1 MKKDKE
7 KQLRRRDLTPRVRI
21 IQRASIIGIIGNA
34 LLSASKLIA
43 GFFGNSLALLG
54 DGIDSLTDVVT
65 STVTL
70 YTARIADKPPDLTHP
85 YGHGRA
91 ETIATKVLSLVILF
105 AGAQLLISSVE
116 HLVFG
121 SERELPRTYALL
133 VAGVSVAG
141 KVFLAVNK
149 YRAGKRADSSML
161 IADAKNMSMDV
172 LISLSVLLG
181 LFFTIRLDLPILD
194 SIIALAVGAWIIKV
208 GFGIFMETS
217 VELMDSIEDRTVY
230 VRVCR
235 AASSVEGIHNP
246 HKMRIRR
253 INTKLLVD
261 MDVEVS
267 GELSVQQGH
276 ELVMEVQRR
285 IHEAVAE
292 VYDVH
297 IHMEP
302 LGNEES
308 RERFGL
314 SSYELFEERRRVD
327 RSSGSGGC
335 RDEEDE
341 GAE

>member
-1 MKKDKE
+1 MKQHKDK
-7 KQLRRRDLTPRVRI
+7 KSQRQGLSPRVRI
-21 IQRASIIGIIGNA
+21 IQRASIIGIFGNA
-34 LLSASKLIA
+34 LLSAAKLIA
-43 GFFGNSLALLG
+43 GFLGNSLALLG

-70 YTARIADKPPDLTHP
+70 YAARIADKPPDLTHP

-91 ETIATKVLSLVILF
+91 ETIATKALSFIILF
-105 AGAQLLISSVE
+105 AGAQLFISSIE

-121 SERELPRTYALL
+121 VERELPRTYALF
-133 VAGVSVAG
+133 VAGVSVVG
-141 KVFLAVNK
+141 KVLLAVNK
-149 YRAGKRADSSML
+149 YRAGKRAESSML

-181 LFFTIRLDLPILD
+181 LFFTIRLELPILD

-230 VRVCR
+230 VKVCR

-253 INTKLLVD
+253 SNTKLLVD

-267 GELSVQQGH
+267 GELSVQEGH

-314 SSYELFEERRRVD
+314 SSQELFEERRRVD
-327 RSSGSGGC
+327 KTSPAGGC
-335 RDEEDE
+335 REPD
-341 GAE
+341 